1 MSIGKNFKAVTP
13 SDTVDL
19 PKDASGNFPAALRF
33 GSTGDASVLNLDG
46 DTVSIT
52 GVTAGEQFP
61 CSVKRV
67 RSTGTDVTGIIA
79 IYL

>member
-1 MSIGKNFKAVTP
+1 MSIGRTFRAVTP
-13 SDTVDL
+13 SDSVDL
-19 PKDASGNFPAALRF
+19 PKINNNWPAALRF
-33 GSTGDASVLNLDG
+33 GSSGNVVVENIDGQSVTL
-46 DTVSIT
+46 V

-67 RSTGTDVTGIIA
+67 RSTGTTATGIVA